1 MKVIFIISFILLNQL
16 FAQNT
21 TFSKIYSTELD
32 ESLRDVI
39 EDSLGNF
46 YFVGYNASPGNAYT
60 KTNGF
65 ILKTNNLGE
74 ELNSVTHIS
83 ADTSIEYYYIFND
96 GQNHLDVSG
105 CLSTDFI
112 WPHTN
117 SSFTLSKISN
127 QLELVKKKKYVLP
140 QDYGLSYLKTRKAF
154 NNNYLFVSYVWNASN
169 FLLNPVFLRTNEN
182 FDSLRLFT
190 NVNYGRAGE
199 DIKQLDENSYWFLSS
214 LGDVQ
219 ILDSLFIPT
228 GQFSK
233 IPEGLSSAFGIEWDS
248 DTSFYLLGSWD
259 NEGADD
265 IGFVRQLSPLDTN
278 DVTFNTFGFLDTLDY
293 PASFGGLSY
302 QNHDS
307 IFIGGTKDFWIGY
320 YNNWPSWFFVLQ
332 TDSMLNIRWERFY
345 GGDAYYVMTKLK
357 ATKDGGCIAIGDR
370 YDYKNTTEEERD
382 IYILKLNS
390 EGLLTNTPEKP
401 QIQMH
406 EALVFPNPGTNYLKV
421 RVAAQY
427 PQSTFELYDINGN
440 KILSK
445 SITGKW
451 GRVETTFLPRGSY
464 VYKIY
469 NQKGLYETG
478 KWVKQ

>member
-1 MKVIFIISFILLNQL
+1 
-16 FAQNT
+16 
-21 TFSKIYSTELD
+21 
-32 ESLRDVI
+32 
-39 EDSLGNF
+39 
-46 YFVGYNASPGNAYT
+46 
-60 KTNGF
+60 
-65 ILKTNNLGE
+65 
-74 ELNSVTHIS
+74 
-83 ADTSIEYYYIFND
+83 
-96 GQNHLDVSG
+96 
-105 CLSTDFI
+105 
-112 WPHTN
+112 
-117 SSFTLSKISN
+117 
-127 QLELVKKKKYVLP
+127 
-140 QDYGLSYLKTRKAF
+140 
-154 NNNYLFVSYVWNASN
+154 
-169 FLLNPVFLRTNEN
+169 
-182 FDSLRLFT
+182 
-190 NVNYGRAGE
+190 
-199 DIKQLDENSYWFLSS
+199 
-214 LGDVQ
+214 
-219 ILDSLFIPT
+219 
-228 GQFSK
+228 
-233 IPEGLSSAFGIEWDS
+233 
-248 DTSFYLLGSWD
+248 
-259 NEGADD
+259 
-265 IGFVRQLSPLDTN
+265 
-278 DVTFNTFGFLDTLDY
+278 
-293 PASFGGLSY
+293 
-302 QNHDS
+302 
-307 IFIGGTKDFWIGY
+307 
-320 YNNWPSWFFVLQ
+320 
-332 TDSMLNIRWERFY
+332 MLNIRWERFY